1 MNSDKLLVYSDELLV
16 CSDECVVESSLI
28 TPHSTLDTS
37 HSSFHTPH
45 STLDTSHY
53 TLFIDLQW
61 FADSDDEDAPG
72 KTEQPTEHKLKRLR
86 EEGQVAKSQE
96 LIGAIGLLLPALVLL
111 FLAPGMLRTCVE
123 MVRFFF
129 HRAVELDPTKDAII
143 VRNFFNYFIR
153 LALPILAVAVVSAI
167 FSNLVQ
173 LGGWLFTTKPI
184 VPNFSKAIPK
194 FGQYFKRIFSAE
206 GLFNLGKSLAK
217 IVIIG
222 VVAYLFISSDIEKL
236 LNLQKSDV
244 YTGLTFV
251 ASIAIRMILVVAVI
265 LLVISIAD
273 FMFQRWRFR
282 ERHKMTRYEIKEE
295 LKMYEADPMIQS
307 RIRSRFREMLKQ
319 NINTTVPTADV
330 VITNPTHYAV
340 ALRYDQQYM
349 NDGPMVV
356 ALGADEMAAK
366 IREIAK
372 EHEVPIVE
380 NKPLAQ
386 ALYRETDVGDFIP
399 EAYIN
404 TVAVIFSKVWFIN
417 EERKRRRKSA

>member
-1 MNSDKLLVYSDELLV
+1 MHNYELLV
-16 CSDECVVESSLI
+16 RSEECGVRSEYCHLSLNNYSTLVTRHSSLI
-28 TPHSTLDTS
+28 IP
-37 HSSFHTPH
+37 
-45 STLDTSHY
+45 
-53 TLFIDLQW
+53 LQW
-61 FADSDDEDAPG
+61 FSDSDDEDAPG

-96 LIGAIGLLLPALVLL
+96 LVGAIGLLLPAVLLL
-111 FLAPGMLRTCVE
+111 FLAPSMLRTCVE

-129 HRAVELDPTKDAII
+129 LRAAELDPTKDAII
-143 VRNFFNYFIR
+143 TGVFINYFIK
-153 LALPILAVAVVSAI
+153 LAAPILILAVISAI
-167 FSNLVQ
+167 FSNIVQ
-173 LGGWLFTTKPI
+173 LGGWLFTTKPL
-184 VPNFSKAIPK
+184 VPKFSKAIPK

-222 VVAYLFISSDIEKL
+222 AVAFLFIRADIDKL

-244 YTGLTFV
+244 YTGLILV

-273 FMFQRWRFR
+273 YMFQRWRFR

-295 LKMYEADPMIQS
+295 MKMYEADPMIQN

-319 NINTTVPTADV
+319 NVYQTVPTADV
-330 VITNPTHYAV
+330 VITNPTHFAV
-340 ALRYDQQYM
+340 ALRYDQTFM
-349 NDGPMVV
+349 NNGPMVV
-356 ALGADEMAAK
+356 ALGADEMAAR

-386 ALYRETDVGDFIP
+386 ALYRETDVGDFVP

-404 TVAVIFSKVWFIN
+404 TVAVIFSKVWYIN
-417 EERKRRRKSA
+417 EERRRRKSA

>member
-1 MNSDKLLVYSDELLV
+1 MRNEELGMSMELLIINE
-16 CSDECVVESSLI
+16 ECGNK
-28 TPHSTLDTS
+28 
-37 HSSFHTPH
+37 HSSFLTPN
-45 STLDTSHY
+45 SSLV
-53 TLFIDLQW
+53 IPLQW
-61 FADSDDEDAPG
+61 FSDSDDEDAPG

-96 LIGAIGLLLPALVLL
+96 LVGAIGLLLPAVLL
-111 FLAPGMLRTCVE
+111 LFMAPSMLKTCVE

-129 HRAVELDPTKDAII
+129 LRAVELDPTKDAII
-143 VRNFFNYFIR
+143 TGNFINYFIK
-153 LALPILAVAVVSAI
+153 LAAPILILAVISAI
-167 FSNLVQ
+167 FSNIVQ
-173 LGGWLFTTKPI
+173 LGGWLFTTKPL
-184 VPNFSKAIPK
+184 VPKFSKAIPK

-222 VVAYLFISSDIEKL
+222 FVAYMFIRADMEKL
-236 LNLQKSDV
+236 INLQKSDV
-244 YTGLTFV
+244 YTGLVLV

-295 LKMYEADPMIQS
+295 MKMYEADPMIQN

-319 NINTTVPTADV
+319 NVYKTVPTADV
-330 VITNPTHYAV
+330 VVTNPTHYAV
-340 ALRYDQQYM
+340 ALRYDQTTM
-349 NDGPMVV
+349 NNGPMVI
-356 ALGADEMAAK
+356 ALGADEMAAR
-366 IREIAK
+366 IREIAG
-372 EHEVPIVE
+372 EHEIPIVE

-386 ALYRETDVGDFIP
+386 ALYRETDVGDFVP

-404 TVAVIFSKVWFIN
+404 AVAVIFSKVWRIN
-417 EERKRRRKSA
+417 EERRRRKSA